1 MRPIRVPPTRLDV
14 DLADIVSRYARPAP
28 EKFAKAL
35 TWGADER
42 VLCAVAAGWWLYCR
56 FSGTRRRE
64 SSHILLT
71 TVVSAMAPHAL
82 KGVFDQTRP
91 DRRTIIGHLRGV
103 PLSGKRSDAFP
114 SGHAVH
120 IGALA
125 SAASVLPTKQRNTV
139 WAAAAG
145 LSVTRIVVLA
155 HWTTDVLAGLAVG
168 CAIERGL
175 RWITGYGPAAKR

>member
-1 MRPIRVPPTRLDV
+1 MRPIRVKPTRLDI
-14 DLADIVSRYARPAP
+14 DLADDISRYTRLAP
-28 EKFAKAL
+28 EKIAKAL
-35 TWGADER
+35 TWGADEH
-42 VLCAVAAGWWLYCR
+42 VLCAVAGGWWLYCQL
-56 FSGTRRRE
+56 SGTRQRE
-64 SSHILLT
+64 SSHVLLT
-71 TVVSAMAPHAL
+71 TVVSAMAPHVL
-82 KGVFDQTRP
+82 KAAFNQTRP

-125 SAASVLPTKQRNTV
+125 SAASIMPEKQRNAV
-139 WAAAAG
+139 WAVAAG
-145 LSVTRIVVLA
+145 LSATRIVVLA